1 MVKNRLWTKRQK
13 HELMKGLDEHMVK
26 VNVDDEGNE
35 TIEKY
40 YPPLKVLKQLIASN
54 FGRIKN
60 DPAKLRKAVVEYVEL
75 VGLKDGQR
83 KDLKVV
89 KDSRAL
95 SQIAS

>member
-40 YPPLKVLKQLIASN
+40 YPPLKVLK
-54 FGRIKN
+54 
-60 DPAKLRKAVVEYVEL
+60 
-75 VGLKDGQR
+75 
-83 KDLKVV
+83 
-89 KDSRAL
+89 
-95 SQIAS
+95 